1 MAQSASSPNPI
12 QPLSIG
18 DVVTTG
24 FRLYG
29 AQAKPFLLI
38 SLIAT
43 LWVLVPI
50 VVAFAIAIF
59 YVVVQDYYTF
69 LGLLVPAWILLLL
82 YCSAKYL
89 ANSALI
95 SRLSFKDLINQPESL
110 PDARRYTR
118 SRLWSFLLVAFV
130 VSLIFFGIVFAF
142 YLAIAGLVVGAIA
155 AVGGFSS
162 FATGNINVGL
172 AIILGLLFIL
182 ILIAAIIFFCW
193 LSARLSAV
201 ELPLAVESETM
212 ALQSVSRFWE
222 LTKSNAWRVFLILF
236 ITFCITLPI
245 QMIAQFLTSGA
256 QMIVAAVVPQEST
269 SAFALQVLTLLL
281 VYMMSF
287 ALGIAILPLWQ
298 TIKAAIY
305 FDLLNRREGLGL
317 ELRDRG
323 AKG

>member
-12 QPLSIG
+12 QPLSVG

-38 SLIAT
+38 SLFAT
-43 LWVLVPI
+43 LWILLPI

-59 YVVVQDYYTF
+59 FVVAQDYYAF
-69 LGLLVPAWILLLL
+69 LGLLVPAWFVLLL

-118 SRLWSFLLVAFV
+118 SRLWSFLLVAFAV
-130 VSLIFFGIVFAF
+130 TLIFFGIVFAF
-142 YLAIAGLVVGAIA
+142 YFAIA
-155 AVGGFSS
+155 ALGIGAVLALGGF
-162 FATGNINVGL
+162 ANLGTGNINPGL
-172 AIILGLLFIL
+172 AIILVLLFIL
-182 ILIAAIIFFCW
+182 ILIAAILFFCW

-201 ELPLAVESETM
+201 ELPLAVEPETT
-212 ALQSVSRFWE
+212 ALQSISRFWE
-222 LTKSNAWRVFLILF
+222 LTKGNAWRVLLILF

-245 QMIAQFLTSGA
+245 QLIAQFLTSAA
-256 QMIVAAVVPQEST
+256 QLIVAAVVPQESA
-269 SAFALQVLTLLL
+269 SAVALQVLTLLL
-281 VYMMSF
+281 VYMISF
-287 ALGIAILPLWQ
+287 ALGIVILPLWQ

-305 FDLLNRREGLGL
+305 FDLRNRREGFGL

-323 AKG
+323 SKG